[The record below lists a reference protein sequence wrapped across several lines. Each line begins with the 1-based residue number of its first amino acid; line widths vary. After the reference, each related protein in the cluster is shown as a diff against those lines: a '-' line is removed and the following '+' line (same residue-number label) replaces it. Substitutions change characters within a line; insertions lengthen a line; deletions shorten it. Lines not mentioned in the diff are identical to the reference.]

1 MKKVERNSKTKL
13 NLQMEDDLA
22 RMVDILRV
30 KHHINTSSVCREAL
44 ANLYNKLESMEAVV
58 K

>member
-22 RMVDILRV
+22 RMVDVLRT

-44 ANLYNKLESMEAVV
+44 VNLYNKLEAMEPVI

>member
-13 NLQMEDDLA
+13 NLQMEDELA
-22 RMVDILRV
+22 RMVDILRA

-44 ANLYNKLESMEAVV
+44 TNLYNKLESME